1 MTNHDAFF
9 DEAAD
14 LLGQRGVTRDPDLM
28 EPWLTDWR
36 GRFHGAALA
45 LASPETTEQVAA
57 LVKLCARHRIPIVPQ
72 GGNSGMSGGATP
84 DQSGEAL
91 LLSMRRMNRIRKMD
105 PRARQVVCEAGVVLQ
120 TLHEAA
126 EAEQLRF
133 PLTLGGKGS
142 ATVGGLI
149 STNAG
154 GTQVLRH
161 GSMRAQVLGVEAV
174 MADGSIFDSLVPL
187 KKDNRGFDLKQ
198 LLIGSEGT
206 LGIVT
211 AATLLLRPAI
221 AERTVIWVGLNSI
234 VDAGAL
240 LRECEERAGR
250 AMEGFEVM
258 PAHCLKSVLGHV
270 PGSRAPLQ
278 GEHNW
283 HALIELVAESRA
295 ESEAL
300 RSLAETILETGFKRG
315 LLQDGTIAAN
325 ETQAEQF
332 WMLRDEIAPAERALG
347 PAQQHDISVPVERM
361 PEFVGA
367 AVPEVERRFPG
378 TTAVAFGHLG
388 DGNVHFHV
396 LAPQGA
402 TRGEWE
408 QTDGKAISSFVHDL
422 VTQWGGSISAE
433 HGIGQLKRD
442 ELGRLGDPVSL
453 AMMRAIKQSLDP
465 HALLNPGKLVP
476 LARGE
481 VNP

>member
-1 MTNHDAFF
+1 
-9 DEAAD
+9 
-14 LLGQRGVTRDPDLM
+14 
-28 EPWLTDWR
+28 
-36 GRFHGAALA
+36 
-45 LASPETTEQVAA
+45 
-57 LVKLCARHRIPIVPQ
+57 
-72 GGNSGMSGGATP
+72 
-84 DQSGEAL
+84 
-91 LLSMRRMNRIRKMD
+91 
-105 PRARQVVCEAGVVLQ
+105 
-120 TLHEAA
+120 
-126 EAEQLRF
+126 
-133 PLTLGGKGS
+133 
-142 ATVGGLI
+142 
-149 STNAG
+149 
-154 GTQVLRH
+154 
-161 GSMRAQVLGVEAV
+161 
-174 MADGSIFDSLVPL
+174 
-187 KKDNRGFDLKQ
+187 
-198 LLIGSEGT
+198 
-206 LGIVT
+206 
-211 AATLLLRPAI
+211 
-221 AERTVIWVGLNSI
+221 
-234 VDAGAL
+234 
-240 LRECEERAGR
+240 LRECETLGAT
-250 AMEGFEVM
+250 ALEGFEVI
-258 PAHCLKSVLGHV
+258 PAHCRNSVLAHV
-270 PGSRAPLQ
+270 PRSRAPLQ
-278 GEHNW
+278 GDHRC
-283 HALIELVAESRA
+283 HALTELVAQSHAEPDQLRTLA
-295 ESEAL
+295 ESN
-300 RSLAETILETGFKRG
+300 LATGFEQG

-361 PEFVGA
+361 PEFIEA

-402 TRGEWE
+402 ARGEWE